1 VTGVVAYPATTP
13 DNSGV
18 STATPDRDV
27 VGLVPLRDDEY
38 DVSLLPGRHRGAAE
52 NPDPVR
58 AAQSLGEGLLGRVNA
73 GLGLLRATAGLG
85 FRLVGLGRMPL
96 ALYAG
101 PLGRAATQAAGA
113 PVRPP
118 LAVRSLGADLDVDA
132 EAIEAAFPHATGQL
146 AVFLPAPGADEAT
159 WRTGVERTGST
170 YGARLASLLDWTPV
184 YLRADDTV
192 PLNEAAVALSALLQ
206 QLVEAWPTPVRRIA
220 LVGHAGGGLTIRGAC
235 GVVAAGAPAW
245 TDLVTEVVALGTPH
259 LVARPQ
265 RMTRELGRQLDERL
279 AGILTADDAVVD
291 VPPLAGVRYVV
302 VQDRALAT
310 LTPAGRMVGDL
321 LWWRQRALRT
331 RRRARELFPS
341 AERHHVS
348 TTDAPL
354 ENHPEIQHALL
365 AWLA

>member
-1 VTGVVAYPATTP
+1 
-13 DNSGV
+13 V
-18 STATPDRDV
+18 STATPGRDV

-38 DVSLLPGRHRGAAE
+38 DLALPPGRHRGASE
-52 NPDPVR
+52 DPDPVR
-58 AAQSLGEGLLGRVNA
+58 AAQSLGEELLGRVNA

-101 PLGRAATQAAGA
+101 PLGRATHAAEV

-118 LAVRSLGADLDVDA
+118 LAIRALGEDLDVDA
-132 EAIEAAFPHATGQL
+132 EAVEAAFPHATDQL
-146 AVFLPAPGADEAT
+146 VVFLPASGADEAS
-159 WRTGVERTGST
+159 WRAGIELTGST
-170 YGARLASLLDWTPV
+170 YGARLATLLDWTPV

-192 PLNEAAVALSALLQ
+192 SLNEAAVALSALLQ

-291 VPPLAGVRYVV
+291 VPPLEGVRYVV

-310 LTPAGRMVGDL
+310 LTPAGRMVGDV

-331 RRRARELFPS
+331 QRRARELFPS